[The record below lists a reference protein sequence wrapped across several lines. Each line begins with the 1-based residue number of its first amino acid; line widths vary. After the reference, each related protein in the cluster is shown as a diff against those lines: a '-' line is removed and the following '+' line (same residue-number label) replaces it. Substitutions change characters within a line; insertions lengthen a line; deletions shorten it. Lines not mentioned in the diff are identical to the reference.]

1 MESNPLISIILAVYN
16 TQSYLPQC
24 LKSIL
29 EQTYQHWELLL
40 MDDGSNDGSEVISDQ
55 CAASDVR
62 VTVVHKENTGK
73 ADCCNKA
80 LRMAKGEW
88 ICFVDSD
95 DWLETNALEVLLQTV
110 LQTGKQVAIGGHVD
124 EYVNTSVA
132 SPVCKQLSVKELGET
147 IELFYNRQIYSC
159 LWGKLFHRGLFQE
172 PIPNLVEHEDHA
184 VLYKWLS
191 HGNGAVLC
199 PQILYHYRQRRSS
212 IMGQHLQNDMF
223 QLVPV
228 IEECYH
234 YIRQR
239 QLLSESRNKQIAV
252 QQFVNIAKG
261 IARKGR
267 WMDEETMA
275 KLQDIRDCLTRLQPV
290 NPCDIGVKSYRR
302 MSFLL
307 KSPAK
312 FLLLMKMG
320 AIFVSRKP
328 CRQVFYA

>member
-29 EQTYQHWELLL
+29 EQTYRHWELLL
-40 MDDGSNDGSEVISDQ
+40 IDDGSSDGSEAICDQ
-55 CAASDVR
+55 YAAMDAR
-62 VTVVHKENTGK
+62 VAVVHKENTGK

-95 DWLETNALEVLLQTV
+95 DWLETNALEVLLQTA
-110 LQTGKQVAIGGHVD
+110 LRTGQQVAIGGHAE
-124 EYVNTSVA
+124 EYVDMSVA
-132 SPVCKQLSVKELGET
+132 SPVCKALSEKELGGA

-159 LWGKLFHRGLFQE
+159 LWGKLYHRSLLQE
-172 PIPNLVEHEDHA
+172 PIPNLQEHEDHA

-191 HGNGAVLC
+191 HGNGVVLC

-223 QLVPV
+223 LLVPV

-234 YIRQR
+234 FILQR
-239 QLLSESRNKQIAV
+239 NLLPEPRNKQIAV
-252 QQFVNIAKG
+252 QQLVNIAKG
-261 IARKGR
+261 IARKAR
-267 WMDEETMA
+267 WKDDETMA
-275 KLQDIRDCLTRLQPV
+275 KLQGIRDCLIRLQPINECNV
-290 NPCDIGVKSYRR
+290 NTKSCHRLQL
-302 MSFLL
+302 LL
-307 KSPAK
+307 KRPRL
-312 FLLLMKMG
+312 FCFKMRLSG
-320 AIFVSRKP
+320 IFVLSKP
-328 CRQVFYA
+328 RRGIPFA